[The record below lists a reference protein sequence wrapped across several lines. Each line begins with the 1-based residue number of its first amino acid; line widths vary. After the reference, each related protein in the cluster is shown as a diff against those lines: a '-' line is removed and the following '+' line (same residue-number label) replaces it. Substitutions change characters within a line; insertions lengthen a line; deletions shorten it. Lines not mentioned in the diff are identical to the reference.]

1 MCLGAAGASR
11 LSGLANR
18 ACLQSMSQFVL
29 HKLVGTC
36 NRTMRTCHHSSSSC
50 AAAQACF
57 SPVQKNRD
65 KYGRIVGVCS
75 IPEGA
80 GRQDLN
86 AWMVQEGYAVA
97 YRCETA
103 AAACTVVTTGLPA
116 WAGAGG
122 LRTGVQVRGC
132 GCCGLPLLAW

>member
-1 MCLGAAGASR
+1 MQRSLHLVMCPDHAAMR
-11 LSGLANR
+11 LPPS
-18 ACLQSMSQFVL
+18 VL
-29 HKLVGTC
+29 PY
-36 NRTMRTCHHSSSSC
+36 SE
-50 AAAQACF
+50 
-57 SPVQKNRD
+57 QKNRD